1 MIQKKTPEQLR
12 EMTCSGKCT
21 GSALINYN
29 TDDATVTIPYGYF
42 KEIHDR
48 IIPDRYIRAELK
60 VEIIRKMINQELE
73 ERPDEPHYMDFDQIR
88 MVIDDE

>member
-29 TDDATVTIPYGYF
+29 TDDNTVTIPYSHYVELLRRTNPENAVRHEEQINILRKLIKRQES
-42 KEIHDR
+42 KEMSFVDIED
-48 IIPDRYIRAELK
+48 L
-60 VEIIRKMINQELE
+60 
-73 ERPDEPHYMDFDQIR
+73 R